1 MGGNPMNTNAR
12 IAVRKDPGKPGDDVA
27 RLAAELR
34 RLIDATRAKRIEL
47 ARAVASLYDDE
58 VATA

>member
-1 MGGNPMNTNAR
+1 MNTNAR